1 MNIYDVAAGPI
12 IAVPIAIGVAIVAG
26 VGLIILAI
34 VLIAKSNKEK

>member
-1 MNIYDVAAGPI
+1 MKIYDVAAGPI

-34 VLIAKSNKEK
+34 VLITKSNKEK

>member
-34 VLIAKSNKEK
+34 VLITKSNKEK

>member
-34 VLIAKSNKEK
+34 VLISKSNKEK

>member
-1 MNIYDVAAGPI
+1 MKIYDVAAGPI

-34 VLIAKSNKEK
+34 VLISKSNKKK